1 VGKNGEMIL
10 KSYMEIRGFAKPKT
24 NGGRKEHQNGEKEKK
39 RIYKV
44 VTMG

>member
-1 VGKNGEMIL
+1 MIL

-24 NGGRKEHQNGEKEKK
+24 NGGRKEHQNGKEKEK
-39 RIYKV
+39 IYKE